1 MSANNLSAYRSD
13 IYDLSVGNNLSVDGK
28 LLIEKDATFNSSVS
42 ISDLL
47 EVYGCVLISSN
58 LGVNNALT
66 AIGSDNKVDIENLS
80 ARTISVDWHDVKNS
94 SNGYSLFDLSTAL
107 SNKIWIDDQVDHA
120 VNGTSDLSIVKIAK
134 DKFDEMVAD
143 EHSIMSGN
151 TIYVVDSDYIDAY
164 GQVIT
169 NLAMDKDDPSYML
182 GIAASKPYVDFVS
195 NDIST
200 TVDQNRIADKKELSN
215 VLSTYTDTKI
225 EKLSNI
231 LSSISYA
238 IKYDSI
244 LSNGI
249 TNDSDISTIL
259 SATVKIFNLLS
270 SF

>member
-1 MSANNLSAYRSD
+1 MSAN
-13 IYDLSVGNNLSVDGK
+13 
-28 LLIEKDATFNSSVS
+28 T
-42 ISDLL
+42 
-47 EVYGCVLISSN
+47 
-58 LGVNNALT
+58 
-66 AIGSDNKVDIENLS
+66 
-80 ARTISVDWHDVKNS
+80 
-94 SNGYSLFDLSTAL
+94 LF
-107 SNKIWIDDQVDHA
+107 
-120 VNGTSDLSIVKIAK
+120 
-134 DKFDEMVAD
+134 
-143 EHSIMSGN
+143 
-151 TIYVVDSDYIDAY
+151 VVDSDYIDAY

-195 NDIST
+195 SNIST
-200 TVDQNRIADKKELSN
+200 IVDQNRIADKEELSN
-215 VLSTYTDTKI
+215 ILSTYTDTKI

-238 IKYDSI
+238 IKHDNI

>member
-1 MSANNLSAYRSD
+1 
-13 IYDLSVGNNLSVDGK
+13 
-28 LLIEKDATFNSSVS
+28 
-42 ISDLL
+42 
-47 EVYGCVLISSN
+47 
-58 LGVNNALT
+58 
-66 AIGSDNKVDIENLS
+66 
-80 ARTISVDWHDVKNS
+80 
-94 SNGYSLFDLSTAL
+94 
-107 SNKIWIDDQVDHA
+107 
-120 VNGTSDLSIVKIAK
+120 
-134 DKFDEMVAD
+134 MVAD
-143 EHSIMSGN
+143 EHSVMSGN

-195 NDIST
+195 CNISA
-200 TVDQNRIADKKELSN
+200 TVNQNRIADKSELSN